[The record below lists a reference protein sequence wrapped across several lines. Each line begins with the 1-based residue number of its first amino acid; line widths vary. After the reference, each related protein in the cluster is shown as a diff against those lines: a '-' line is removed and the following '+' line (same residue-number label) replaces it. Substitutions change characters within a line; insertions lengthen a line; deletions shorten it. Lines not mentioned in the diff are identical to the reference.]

1 MESHAS
7 LKSLITP
14 DLLMQLTD
22 AYLPY
27 SKTED
32 LDFTIAQ
39 SDAFSGNF
47 KKVCQEGKA
56 RDTLIALSH
65 LSHNGMLPT
74 PMELDLM
81 SFLPEPSSPGFP
93 QQCFGLQLLLDQ
105 ASRILLTGI
114 EARWQ
119 VAYFGLLARRLA
131 GQWYAL
137 PHHLRPNSWQRWK
150 DDVGATSF
158 SSWVSTQVMWA
169 APFLHAEDLG
179 SQEIGLELSNDL
191 RQAVEEYTGTRDPH
205 RETRHKT
212 LKDDLLFIREVVK
225 SPPKDDEGAISM
237 AAWTYWWCM
246 ILDAHWPI
254 IARFG
259 RYPYRNA
266 AFGRPITKE
275 EEKWLDDIHHFSEA
289 SPEDAKRIREDIE
302 KDQWTSLG
310 QS

>member
-1 MESHAS
+1 MESHIS
-7 LKSLITP
+7 VKSLITP

-39 SDAFSGNF
+39 SDAFSTNF
-47 KKVCQEGKA
+47 KK
-56 RDTLIALSH
+56 
-65 LSHNGMLPT
+65 
-74 PMELDLM
+74 
-81 SFLPEPSSPGFP
+81 
-93 QQCFGLQLLLDQ
+93 LLLDQ

-119 VAYFGLLARRLA
+119 VAYFGPLARRLA

-137 PHHLRPNSWQRWK
+137 PHHLRPHSWQRWK
-150 DDVGATSF
+150 NDVGVTSF
-158 SSWVSTQVMWA
+158 SYWVSTQVMWA

-191 RQAVEEYTGTRDPH
+191 RQAVEEYTGTKDPH
-205 RETRHKT
+205 RESRDTT

-266 AFGRPITKE
+266 AF
-275 EEKWLDDIHHFSEA
+275 A
-289 SPEDAKRIREDIE
+289 SPEIAKRIQEDVE
-302 KDQWTSLG
+302 KSWWTPLEES
-310 QS
+310 

>member
-1 MESHAS
+1 MESHIS
-7 LKSLITP
+7 VKSLITP

-39 SDAFSGNF
+39 SDAFSTNF
-47 KKVCQEGKA
+47 KKVCQENKA
-56 RDTLIALSH
+56 RDALIALSH
-65 LSHNGMLPT
+65 LSHNGVLPT
-74 PMELDLM
+74 PIELDLM
-81 SFLPEPSSPGFP
+81 SFLPEPSCSEFP

-119 VAYFGLLARRLA
+119 VAYFGPLARRLA

-137 PHHLRPNSWQRWK
+137 PHHLRPHSWQRWK
-150 DDVGATSF
+150 NDVSVTSF
-158 SSWVSTQVMWA
+158 SYWVSTQVVWA

-191 RQAVEEYTGTRDPH
+191 RQAVEEYTGTKDPH
-205 RETRHKT
+205 RESRDTT

-266 AFGRPITKE
+266 AFGRPSTKE
-275 EEKWLDDIHHFSEA
+275 EEKWLDDINHFSEA
-289 SPEDAKRIREDIE
+289 SPEIAKRIQEDVE
-302 KDQWTSLG
+302 KSWWTPLEES
-310 QS
+310 